1 MSNDLP
7 NFIIQF
13 NNLVEESQIFLSIA
27 RASELQQEVCEN
39 LESVL
44 SEIAQEKKKAIE
56 NNNEDYANLLLG
68 CECVTKSLLNEL
80 QMWLLLK
87 QEKPEAAWNYLVDAQ
102 MKATGAAKAH
112 DGFRHL
118 EYHRHRLEIIE
129 KRVFP
134 PQVFLSVGAIVHE
147 QECSICGE
155 DYDECEHFA
164 GKPYMGEF
172 CHVIIKRVSVDHLS
186 IVETPASKRHRVTS
200 FDVAGGA
207 RNKMTWKIEKSDE
220 NTSAPTGYAK
230 RTAKIAIEGDEQTEV
245 DYLERETQELN
256 Y

>member
-13 NNLVEESQIFLSIA
+13 NNFVEESQILLSIA
-27 RASELQQEVCEN
+27 RDSELQQEECEN
-39 LESVL
+39 LKNIL
-44 SEIAQEKKKAIE
+44 PEIAQEKKKAIE

-68 CECVTKSLLNEL
+68 CECVTNFLINEL
-80 QMWLLLK
+80 KMWLLLK
-87 QEKPEAAWNYLVDAQ
+87 QEDPEKAWDYLVDAQ
-102 MKATGAAKAH
+102 MKATSAAKAH

-134 PQVFLSVGAIVHE
+134 PQVFVSVGTIVHE
-147 QECSICGE
+147 QVCSICDE
-155 DYDECEHFA
+155 DYNECEHVA

-172 CHVIIKRVSVDHLS
+172 CYVTITGAHLDHVS
-186 IVETPASKRHRVTS
+186 IVEIPANKRCRITS
-200 FDVAGGA
+200 FNVDGVWH
-207 RNKMTWKIEKSDE
+207 NWMTRKIEKRDE

-230 RTAKIAIEGDEQTEV
+230 RTTKLAIEGNEQTAI
-245 DYLERETQELN
+245 DYLEKETNEVTR
-256 Y
+256 

>member
-1 MSNDLP
+1 MSNCLP
-7 NFIIQF
+7 NFIIEF
-13 NNLVEESQIFLSIA
+13 NERVKESEIFLSIA
-27 RASELQQEVCEN
+27 RDSELQQEAREN

-44 SEIAQEKKKAIE
+44 SEIAQKKKIAVE
-56 NNNEDYANLLLG
+56 NNNEDYANLFLG
-68 CECVTKSLLNEL
+68 CECVAKSLINEL
-80 QMWLLLK
+80 KMWLLLK
-87 QEKPEAAWNYLVDAQ
+87 QEDPEKAWDHLVSAQ
-102 MKATGAAKAH
+102 MEATSAIKAH
-112 DGFRHL
+112 AGFRHL
-118 EYHRHRLEIIE
+118 EHHRRRLEMIE
-129 KRVFP
+129 KIVFP
-134 PQVFLSVGAIVHE
+134 PQMFVSMGTIVHE

-256 Y
+256 